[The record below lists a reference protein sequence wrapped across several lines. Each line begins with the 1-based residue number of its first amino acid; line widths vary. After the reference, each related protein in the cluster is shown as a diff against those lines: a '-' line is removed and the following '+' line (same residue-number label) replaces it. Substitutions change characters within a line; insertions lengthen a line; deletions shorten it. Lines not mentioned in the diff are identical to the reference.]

1 MIMILFK
8 SKIVKF
14 VFYKKC
20 YSDRKF
26 NIDRNPN
33 YNFQPITHISKE
45 KLFKIVFFIFK
56 PVNEFHELWQF
67 FFYRFY

>member
-1 MIMILFK
+1 MILFK

-45 KLFKIVFFIFK
+45 KKNIFK
-56 PVNEFHELWQF
+56 PVNEFQELCQF
-67 FFYRFY
+67 FFYNFY